1 MRVFPKL
8 LAVALALFSVAAQAQ
23 QWPKGWTPIGNTVS
37 VTASTSPSATKLG
50 WASVTPL
57 PQPPQSV
64 VVCNQSTSITAFVA
78 LGNSSV
84 SVTTS
89 TGFPVMPNYC
99 GLLTLNA
106 AQYVIAATAS
116 SSAVLQVSSGT
127 GLPFASLP
135 RTAPTQPGGILLT
148 GGTNLLT
155 GSTDLMQ
162 E

>member
-1 MRVFPKL
+1 MLRRFWLAL
-8 LAVALALFSVAAQAQ
+8 LALTLSVGAAQAQ

-37 VTASTSPSATKLG
+37 LTASGSTSNVKLG
-50 WASVTPL
+50 WAGVTPL

-64 VVCNQSTSITAFVA
+64 VVCNQSTSVTAFVT

-84 SVTTS
+84 TATTS

-99 GLLTLNA
+99 GLMTLNSQ
-106 AQYVIAATAS
+106 QYIAGITAS
-116 SSAVLQVSSGT
+116 SSAVLQISSGT

-135 RTAPTQPGGILLT
+135 RTAPGQPGGILLT

-155 GSTDLMQ
+155 LGTDLAL